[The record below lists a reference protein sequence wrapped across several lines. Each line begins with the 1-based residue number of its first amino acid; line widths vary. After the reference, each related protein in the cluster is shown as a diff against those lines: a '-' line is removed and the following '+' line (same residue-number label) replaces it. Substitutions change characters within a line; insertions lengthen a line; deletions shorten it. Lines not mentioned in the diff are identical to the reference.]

1 MESPNPDD
9 LEAVLWDMDG
19 TLVDTDP
26 FWMSPQQA
34 LALDHGLKWTN
45 DDAPS
50 TVGPA
55 MFLGCRVRNR

>member
-1 MESPNPDD
+1 D